1 MNPESLFSSTA
12 LPHERTKFLP
22 LSDFSL
28 PIGPFPL
35 ALDYFG
41 DGSMY
46 VIDAPGLSCG
56 TFGTYDLTS

>member
-1 MNPESLFSSTA
+1 MNPNSLFSSTA

-22 LSDFSL
+22 LSEFGL

-35 ALDYFG
+35 AIDFFG

-46 VIDAPGLSCG
+46 VIDAPGLWCG
-56 TFGTYDLTS
+56 NP